1 MLLYYNI
8 LCYRSQSDVTSLPL
22 IANPLMLLAL
32 RKEMEMLTMIMM
44 MMLTTTMMMMLMMM
58 RMVKCTIVSWA
69 ILVQIPSRANFRGST
84 SRTNHLKLFTN
95 FLKNKKQKL
104 PLVKNKT

>member
-32 RKEMEMLTMIMM
+32 RKEM
-44 MMLTTTMMMMLMMM
+44 MMLTIMTRMMRMTILMMTMMMMV
-58 RMVKCTIVSWA
+58 VKCSIVSWA
-69 ILVQIPSRANFRGST
+69 SADSIPG
-84 SRTNHLKLFTN
+84 KLPWVN
-95 FLKNKKQKL
+95 KQKRAPQAFYKISQHL
-104 PLVKNKT
+104 QI

>member
-32 RKEMEMLTMIMM
+32 RKEIVMLTMMM
-44 MMLTTTMMMMLMMM
+44 TMMRMTILMKTMMMLM
-58 RMVKCTIVSWA
+58 VKCSIVSWA
-69 ILVQIPSRANFRGST
+69 SADSIPG
-84 SRTNHLKLFTN
+84 
-95 FLKNKKQKL
+95 KL
-104 PLVKNKT
+104 PWVNKQNQPPQTFYKFSQKQETETSAGQK

>member
-44 MMLTTTMMMMLMMM
+44 MMLTTTMMMMLTMM

-69 ILVQIPSRANFRGST
+69 SADSIPG
-84 SRTNHLKLFTN
+84 
-95 FLKNKKQKL
+95 KL
-104 PLVKNKT
+104 PWVNKQNQPPQAFYEFSQKQETETSAGQK